1 MKREEKIKLQIL
13 REACDVKEG
22 TGLAW
27 HKDRC
32 ANEIAMELIDERL
45 VVGSVSEYGTACIT
59 GIRDAGRDFLNGQN
73 LHKKAL
79 AALRRVLFVFYS
91 LALLAIGYIMNL
103 DSVKTFFSDLIGK
116 FLK

>member
-1 MKREEKIKLQIL
+1 MEREEEIKLQIL

-27 HKDRC
+27 HEDRV
-32 ANEIAMELIDERL
+32 ANEVATELINDGL
-45 VVGSVSEYGTACIT
+45 VLGSVSEYGTACIT
-59 GIRDAGRDFLNGQN
+59 AIRDAGLDYLERQRP
-73 LHKKAL
+73 HRKAL
-79 AALRRVLFVFYS
+79 AAGRRVLFVLYS
-91 LALLAIGYIMNL
+91 LALLAIGYIVNL